1 MGIPTKCPNCNE
13 SLPDHNSLY
22 DHLIENHNMT
32 VADSKEM
39 VVKGLKNLREKNAE
53 KTGIPVNSGRAINC
67 PNCNELFPEAVSLYR
82 HLIENHNMTS
92 EDAKE
97 MVTREIMI
105 NKEKALKKIK
115 KKRFW
120 E

>member
-13 SLPDHNSLY
+13 SLPDHNSLLT
-22 DHLIENHNMT
+22 HLRKNHNMT
-32 VADSKEM
+32 GEDAKEM
-39 VVKGLKNLREKNAE
+39 VVKELKNLREKNAE
-53 KTGIPVNSGRAINC
+53 KTGIPVNSGRSINC
-67 PNCNELFPEAVSLYR
+67 PNCNELFPEAVSLYS
-82 HLIENHNMTS
+82 HLRKNHNMTG

>member
-13 SLPDHNSLY
+13 
-22 DHLIENHNMT
+22 
-32 VADSKEM
+32 
-39 VVKGLKNLREKNAE
+39 
-53 KTGIPVNSGRAINC
+53 
-67 PNCNELFPEAVSLYR
+67 LFPEAVVLFN
-82 HLIENHNMTS
+82 HLCENHNMTS
-92 EDAKE
+92 ADAKE
-97 MVTREIMI
+97 IVTREIMI

>member
-1 MGIPTKCPNCNE
+1 
-13 SLPDHNSLY
+13 
-22 DHLIENHNMT
+22 MT
-32 VADSKEM
+32 SEDAKEM

-53 KTGIPVNSGRAINC
+53 KTGIPVNSGRSINC
-67 PNCNELFPEAVSLYR
+67 PNCNELFPEGVSLYR
-82 HLIENHNMTS
+82 HLRKNHNMTS
-92 EDAKE
+92 EDAEE